1 VFQHKLD
8 EFPLLTIIAS
18 KYFTKV
24 GTMHPDDFSN
34 WVKIKNALE
43 ASGNTEN
50 FYYTRACEIVKGR
63 PDPIDIKMGQ
73 PISDGTQDD

>member
-1 VFQHKLD
+1 MFQHKLD
-8 EFPLLTIIAS
+8 EFRLVTIIAS
-18 KYFTKV
+18 KYFNKIT
-24 GTMHPDDFSN
+24 TMHPDEFSN
-34 WVKIKNALE
+34 WVKVKNALE

>member
-1 VFQHKLD
+1 
-8 EFPLLTIIAS
+8 
-18 KYFTKV
+18 
-24 GTMHPDDFSN
+24 MHPNEFSN
-34 WVKIKNALE
+34 WVKVKNALE